1 MKVSD
6 RIKIT
11 IQILIGL
18 NIGKNQAA
26 IGRLLG
32 YSNPSYFSQIINGK
46 VSIPSDFLERLISLS
61 DSISSDWLLH
71 NQGFITHEKETH
83 PYQED
88 MVYIIEL
95 QKHRIQQLEQEIIS
109 LKKELQQN

>member
-1 MKVSD
+1 MKVTD

-18 NIGKNQAA
+18 NVGKNQAA
-26 IGRLLG
+26 IGKLLG

-46 VSIPSDFLERLISLS
+46 VAIPHDFLERLISLS
-61 DSISSDWLLH
+61 DSISSDWLIH
-71 NQGFITHEKETH
+71 NHGFITPERETPH
-83 PYQED
+83 YNED

-95 QKHRIQQLEQEIIS
+95 QKHRIQQLEQEILSIR
-109 LKKELQQN
+109 KELQQN